1 MLEYF
6 IRNFSIL
13 TTAIYTFYKLLN
25 ISPKKNHVQF
35 LLLLTSL
42 STSIFTAVFFKTNQ
56 SFNLLCALLIL
67 FLIGK
72 YAEHLHISITYTT
85 ALFSYTFSFILFCV
99 SSLISSLFIAIICY
113 NNYLLPWVF
122 VRILISVIQFIL
134 IFICFRIPRLQK
146 GMTFLYHFP
155 SNNIGSTICI
165 LLIILIFLFSQAQTS
180 VESYMVLFTSSMLFL
195 GLIVIYWWN
204 YHITQTYKKY
214 LKRNEINSLNLL
226 IEEQNQQI
234 AYLKNEHDKLARI
247 IHKDNKLIPAI
258 TMAIIDSKE
267 NSTGLS
273 LPELDTDSDLT
284 LILKRLYN
292 ERTEILANYQQE
304 VQQLPLSAFN
314 SVNAVLSYMQSLAL
328 QDNIQYQLIL
338 FDDLTSTIPSE
349 ISEDD
354 FVHILS
360 DLLTN
365 AINACRNIPSSAIQ
379 IYLGKFDDI
388 STIRILNTGQIFHL
402 ETLKN
407 LGQSRHTTHAD
418 TGGSGIGLMDIW
430 KIKERYTATLLI
442 DEVTDTS
449 SSQSTVCINI
459 LFNHKNHYIIH
470 SDRHKE
476 LSAYINRP
484 DIMIFSKD

>member
-1 MLEYF
+1 MLILMFYQTHAYADTF
-6 IRNFSIL
+6 ILSCFATVL
-13 TTAIYTFYKLLN
+13 
-25 ISPKKNHVQF
+25 ISGF
-35 LLLLTSL
+35 LL
-42 STSIFTAVFFKTNQ
+42 
-56 SFNLLCALLIL
+56 
-67 FLIGK
+67 
-72 YAEHLHISITYTT
+72 
-85 ALFSYTFSFILFCV
+85 
-99 SSLISSLFIAIICY
+99 
-113 NNYLLPWVF
+113 
-122 VRILISVIQFIL
+122 
-134 IFICFRIPRLQK
+134 
-146 GMTFLYHFP
+146 
-155 SNNIGSTICI
+155 
-165 LLIILIFLFSQAQTS
+165 
-180 VESYMVLFTSSMLFL
+180 
-195 GLIVIYWWN
+195 IYWWN

-267 NSTGLS
+267 NSTELN

-284 LILKRLYN
+284 LKLKRLYN

-304 VQQLPLSAFN
+304 IQQLPLSAFN
-314 SVNAVLSYMQSLAL
+314 SVNAILSYMQSLAL
-328 QDNIQYQLIL
+328 KENIQYQLIL

-365 AINACRNIPSSAIQ
+365 AINACRNTPSSAIQ

-388 STIRILNTGQIFHL
+388 STIRICNTGQVFHID
-402 ETLKN
+402 TLKN

-459 LFNHKNHYIIH
+459 LFNHKNHYIIQ

>member
-1 MLEYF
+1 
-6 IRNFSIL
+6 
-13 TTAIYTFYKLLN
+13 
-25 ISPKKNHVQF
+25 
-35 LLLLTSL
+35 
-42 STSIFTAVFFKTNQ
+42 
-56 SFNLLCALLIL
+56 
-67 FLIGK
+67 
-72 YAEHLHISITYTT
+72 
-85 ALFSYTFSFILFCV
+85 
-99 SSLISSLFIAIICY
+99 
-113 NNYLLPWVF
+113 
-122 VRILISVIQFIL
+122 
-134 IFICFRIPRLQK
+134 
-146 GMTFLYHFP
+146 MTFLYHFP

-234 AYLKNEHDKLARI
+234 AYLKSEHDKLAEI

-267 NSTGLS
+267 NNTELS
-273 LPELDTDSDLT
+273 LSELDTDSDLT
-284 LILKRLYN
+284 LKLKQLYS
-292 ERTEILANYQQE
+292 ERTETLANYQQE
-304 VQQLPLSAFN
+304 ILQLPLSAYN

-328 QDNIQYQLIL
+328 KDNIQYQLIL
-338 FDDLTSTIPSE
+338 FDNLTSTIPNE

-354 FVHILS
+354 FIHILS

-365 AINACRNIPSSAIQ
+365 AINACRNIPSAAIQ
-379 IYLGKFDDI
+379 IYLGKFDNI
-388 STIRILNTGQIFHL
+388 STIRICNTGQVFHID
-402 ETLKN
+402 TLKN
-407 LGQSRHTTHAD
+407 LGQSRHTTHAE

-430 KIKERYTATLLI
+430 RIKERYAVTLLI

-449 SSQSTVCINI
+449 LSQSTVCISI
-459 LFNHKNHYIIH
+459 LFNNKNHYIIQ

-476 LSAYINRP
+476 LSTYINRP